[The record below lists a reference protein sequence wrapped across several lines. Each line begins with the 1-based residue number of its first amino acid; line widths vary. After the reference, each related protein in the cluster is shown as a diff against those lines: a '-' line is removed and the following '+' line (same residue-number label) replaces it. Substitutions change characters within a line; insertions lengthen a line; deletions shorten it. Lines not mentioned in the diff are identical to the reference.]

1 MKINEL
7 ITIPVIR
14 LVMMVGLVFPE
25 TPISSNILVSNRVSL
40 SVEQMNELNLRL
52 RMFSIAGAHDWS
64 RTLMKAPEIGN
75 N

>member
-1 MKINEL
+1 MKINKL

-25 TPISSNILVSNRVSL
+25 TPISSNILLSNRVSL

-52 RMFSIAGAHDWS
+52 RMFSIAGAHD
-64 RTLMKAPEIGN
+64 
-75 N
+75 

>member
-40 SVEQMNELNLRL
+40 SVEQMIELNLRL
-52 RMFSIAGAHDWS
+52 SMFSIAGAHD
-64 RTLMKAPEIGN
+64 
-75 N
+75 

>member
-52 RMFSIAGAHDWS
+52 RMFSIAGAHD
-64 RTLMKAPEIGN
+64 
-75 N
+75 